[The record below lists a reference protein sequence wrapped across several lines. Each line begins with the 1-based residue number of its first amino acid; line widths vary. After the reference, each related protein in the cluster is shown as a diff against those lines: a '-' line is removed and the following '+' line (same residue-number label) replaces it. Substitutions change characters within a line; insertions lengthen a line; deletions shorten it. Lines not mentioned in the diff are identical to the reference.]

1 MSYFIQR
8 SKKKEDF
15 GVVLGCKIYIK
26 EIIPKTVADKDGILK
41 EGDELT
47 KINGSLLD
55 SLNLKEAKKILDGC
69 KDKLDLTVKR
79 SNLTTDHMKSA
90 PMTNGF
96 SNESKN
102 NLMKNGI
109 PVPPRPP
116 LPSGKFAILQAFFQM
131 SIFWEVPLILF
142 IRSEL
147 WRRWSLQQKL
157 LSRVQRVC
165 KKQNIYCLKNCF

>member
-1 MSYFIQR
+1 M
-8 SKKKEDF
+8 
-15 GVVLGCKIYIK
+15 VLGCKIYIK

-96 SNESKN
+96 ANESKN

-116 LPSGKFAILQAFFQM
+116 LPSGKSAMYFKNKVRVKKLYNPKILY
-131 SIFWEVPLILF
+131 W
-142 IRSEL
+142 
-147 WRRWSLQQKL
+147 
-157 LSRVQRVC
+157 
-165 KKQNIYCLKNCF
+165 